1 MNGGI
6 YVVSGPSGV
15 GKSSIIREVMALL
28 EGLAYSVSHTS
39 RKPRPGEMD
48 GREYHFVARDDFRRM
63 IGQGG
68 FAEWAEVYGDY
79 YGTSILEV
87 EQKIERGLDLIMD
100 VDVQGAANIRSRF
113 RDCVLIFVL
122 PPSMDALAG
131 RLKGRGADDEAS
143 MTRRLEK
150 AAREMENASWYDYII
165 VNQELN
171 RAADELASIVKA
183 ERCRSSRRI
192 HLLSGIL
199 PPRNP

>member
-48 GREYHFVARDDFRRM
+48 GREYHFVGRDDFRRM

-122 PPSMDALAG
+122 PPSMDVLAG

-165 VNQELN
+165 INQELN
-171 RAADELASIVKA
+171 RASDELASIVKA